1 MDGSDLTSPIRNR
14 VEESGLKTLDLDALI
29 PREPTLPFDLAD
41 FLEHGLILKEK
52 SFREGMK
59 TMEESQWMNRPV
71 AVFCSADA
79 IIPDWAWMLATSKL
93 TALGAQVWI
102 GREADI
108 AEKRLLHAIEKM
120 DVEVFRDERVVVK
133 GCSAGTTAAGLAHV
147 IQRLQPVVKSIF
159 YGEPCST
166 VPVYKRPSQSR

>member
-14 VEESGLKTLDLDALI
+14 VEESGLKTLDLDTLI

-102 GREADI
+102 GRESDI
-108 AEKRLLHAIEKM
+108 AEKRLLHAIEQM

-133 GCSAGTTAAGLAHV
+133 GCSTGTTAAGLAHV

>member
-102 GREADI
+102 GRESDI
-108 AEKRLLHAIEKM
+108 AEKRLLHAIEQM

-133 GCSAGTTAAGLAHV
+133 GCSTGTTAAGLAHV

>member
-1 MDGSDLTSPIRNR
+1 MEGSDLTSPIRNR
-14 VEESGLKTLDLDALI
+14 VEESGLKTLDLDTFI
-29 PREPTLPFDLAD
+29 PSEPTLTFDLAN

-52 SFREGMK
+52 SFREAMK
-59 TMEESQWMNRPV
+59 ALEESQWRNRPV

-93 TALGAQVWI
+93 TAFGAQVWI
-102 GREADI
+102 GREGEI
-108 AEKRLLHAIEKM
+108 AEKQLLHAIEQM

-147 IQRLQPVVKSIF
+147 IRRLQPVVKSIF